1 MLNKIFT
8 LLKRIIVSLFILFGY
23 NLILNRFNIIIPINI
38 YTIVIVSL
46 FSNFGFIYLVL
57 LFKVV
62 AREQKLTYERFM
74 LHTSLILILS

>member
-38 YTIVIVSL
+38 YSIVIVSL

-57 LFKVV
+57 LYLLVF
-62 AREQKLTYERFM
+62 R
-74 LHTSLILILS
+74 

>member
-1 MLNKIFT
+1 MFNKIFT

-38 YTIVIVSL
+38 FTIVIVSL

-57 LFKVV
+57 LYLLVF
-62 AREQKLTYERFM
+62 R
-74 LHTSLILILS
+74 